1 MTIQTS
7 ERTDPVRRRRDTCL
21 LHRQNPRCWLVE
33 RNALRPYHEGY
44 THALRLLHKQ
54 HISSDLIP
62 SHLYFTL
69 PIRPNRYPSRSE
81 KKRKKEK
88 AFVQSLHPL
97 VHAQAQSMPLT
108 HPLPRPPPSHA
119 PSHSVRN
126 HISHPLPFP
135 PLPFPPYAS
144 DITLQQLP
152 KQQGL
157 EHTHPPPPHP
167 IQTRT

>member
-21 LHRQNPRCWLVE
+21 VHRQKPRCWLVE
-33 RNALRPYHEGY
+33 RNALRRGIEGG
-44 THALRLLHKQ
+44 TH
-54 HISSDLIP
+54 
-62 SHLYFTL
+62 
-69 PIRPNRYPSRSE
+69 NRYPSRSE

-135 PLPFPPYAS
+135 SLPFPPYAS